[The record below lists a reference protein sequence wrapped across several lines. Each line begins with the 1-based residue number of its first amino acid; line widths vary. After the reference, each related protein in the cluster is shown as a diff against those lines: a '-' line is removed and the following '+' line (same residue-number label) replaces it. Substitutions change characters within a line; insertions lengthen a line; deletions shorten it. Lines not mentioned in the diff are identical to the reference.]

1 MGTSILLPKLLLIMS
16 TLLTPFLILLAMLV
30 HNQASPLPGTCTEA
44 CTTKCVNGECHKSCT
59 KECTRRKRY
68 PHPLKAKREDLDSL
82 PLKELK
88 DDNDDDDELEYE
100 ASGNRGGLSSGA

>member
-1 MGTSILLPKLLLIMS
+1 
-16 TLLTPFLILLAMLV
+16 MLV

-59 KECTRRKRY
+59 KECTRRKRD
-68 PHPLKAKREDLDSL
+68 PHPLKTKREDVDSL

-88 DDNDDDDELEYE
+88 DDNDDDDELDY
-100 ASGNRGGLSSGA
+100 GGDQAESACLLLFWLCGR